1 MKGYPKT
8 IGTKQDIYNL
18 VELARQDDEI
28 KEQLIQTL
36 DNLIATSQHFVIKS
50 ESVEKPIEEQT
61 SDDYEL
67 IYDPGSA
74 MAKLGL
80 TLSEINNIK
89 ENL

>member
-18 VELARQDDEI
+18 AELARQDDEI
-28 KEQLIQTL
+28 KDQLIGTL
-36 DNLIATSQHFVIKS
+36 DNLLATRQHFVIKP
-50 ESVEKPIEEQT
+50 ESAEKPAEEQT

-67 IYDPGSA
+67 VDDPGSA
-74 MAKLGL
+74 MARLGL
-80 TLSEINNIK
+80 TLSEIDDIK